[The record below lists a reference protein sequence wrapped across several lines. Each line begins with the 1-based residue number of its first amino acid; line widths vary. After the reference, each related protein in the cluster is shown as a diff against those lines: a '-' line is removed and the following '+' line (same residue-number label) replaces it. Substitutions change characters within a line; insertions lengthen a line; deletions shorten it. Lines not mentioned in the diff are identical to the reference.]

1 MSPHWCYSGTILKR
15 LVSKASIH
23 AHFSPTVSRR
33 GSAVCQASISEGQ
46 ILHLQPYLCRTVLP
60 FPEVHW
66 TFPIMGVYHS
76 PFKMEIKSLVKEGGG
91 WHNCTLLDLFIGS
104 LSCLKAWKITLLSC
118 NFAVNKEPI
127 TSVGTFSYQFEDFVK
142 EKSLEN
148 ISNFPRW
155 CGRRLYKKVGDL
167 VGRIQLIS
175 EWGWCRES
183 RAGTGKLP

>member
-66 TFPIMGVYHS
+66 TFPIMGVYRS
-76 PFKMEIKSLVKEGGG
+76 PFKMEIKSLKMVKGGG
-91 WHNCTLLDLFIGS
+91 RGETPDIIAQDLFIGS

-118 NFAVNKEPI
+118 NFAVNKGPI
-127 TSVGTFSYQFEDFVK
+127 TSVGTFSYQFEDFVE
-142 EKSLEN
+142 EKSFEN

-155 CGRRLYKKVGDL
+155 CGRRLYKKVGD
-167 VGRIQLIS
+167 
-175 EWGWCRES
+175 
-183 RAGTGKLP
+183 

>member
-23 AHFSPTVSRR
+23 ARSSPTVSGR

-76 PFKMEIKSLVKEGGG
+76 AFKMEIKTLRMVKGDGKPDIIAQ
-91 WHNCTLLDLFIGS
+91 DLFIGS

-127 TSVGTFSYQFEDFVK
+127 IPVGTFSYQF
-142 EKSLEN
+142 
-148 ISNFPRW
+148 I
-155 CGRRLYKKVGDL
+155 RLCERKIIWKHF
-167 VGRIQLIS
+167 
-175 EWGWCRES
+175 
-183 RAGTGKLP
+183 KLPQMMRQAFI